1 MNTIRLWVAA
11 VLAAT
16 SMLCAQAPAAVTATG
31 LPDGAPL
38 RIAAEATP
46 TRLVVHVAIDA
57 GWHLHGRDTGGGQ
70 PVQLECL
77 PESAFAAAGA
87 LQLPM
92 DQNGQITGKQDLVL
106 PLRASGK
113 GTDLHARMRLM
124 VCDALQCLPP
134 IEVAL
139 STAPAAPAQAPLQV
153 LLVTAAADE
162 RQKRIAGFLK
172 DRGCKPSVTTW
183 ADVGAAA
190 CDAADVV
197 LADSP
202 LFGKTAGANVR
213 HFPVTSTPVVA
224 VGFLGTELLKAQKV
238 TMACGYI

>member
-1 MNTIRLWVAA
+1 
-11 VLAAT
+11 
-16 SMLCAQAPAAVTATG
+16 MLCAQAPTPVTATG

-38 RIAAEATP
+38 RIVAEATA
-46 TRLVVHVAIDA
+46 TRLVVHVDIDA
-57 GWHLHGRDTGGGQ
+57 GWHLYGRDTGGGQ
-70 PVQLECL
+70 PVQIECL
-77 PESAFAAAGA
+77 PASAFAAAGA
-87 LQLPM
+87 LQVPM
-92 DQNGQITGKQDLVL
+92 DQSGQITGKQDLVL
-106 PLRASGK
+106 PLRATGK
-113 GTDLHARMRLM
+113 GGELHARMRFM

-139 STAPAAPAQAPLQV
+139 STPPAAPALAPLRV

-162 RQKRIAGFLK
+162 RQKRIAEFLK

-183 ADVGAAA
+183 AVVNAEE

-202 LFGKTAGANVR
+202 LFGKTQGANVR
-213 HFPVTSTPVVA
+213 NFPVTATPVVA

-238 TMACGYI
+238 TMASGYI